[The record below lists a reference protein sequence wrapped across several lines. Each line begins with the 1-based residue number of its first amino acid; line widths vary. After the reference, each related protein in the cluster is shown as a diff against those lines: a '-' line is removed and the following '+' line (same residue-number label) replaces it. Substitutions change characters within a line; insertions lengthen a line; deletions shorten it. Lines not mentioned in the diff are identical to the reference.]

1 MENIGGALGKILD
14 RLIRD
19 LDINTLVLIL
29 VIILLQWLLVKN
41 MIQKDILV
49 KELMQ
54 VGQTLSTLTEMIKQ
68 MVYGRKDDNDS

>member
-1 MENIGGALGKILD
+1 MESLEKIID

-29 VIILLQWLLVKN
+29 VILMLQWLLTKN
-41 MIQKDILV
+41 MIQKDLLM

-54 VGQTLSTLTEMIKQ
+54 MGQTLSTLTEMIKQ
-68 MVYGRKDDNDS
+68 MVYGRKRDEENK